1 MNEGKILLDIRDLTV
16 HYITY
21 DGTVRAVENLSLSLK
36 YGETLGLVGETGAG
50 KTTTVKTILRILQEP
65 PAKIIK
71 GEIIFENEDLLKKD
85 MKR

>member
-36 YGETLGLVGETGAG
+36 YGETRA
-50 KTTTVKTILRILQEP
+50 R
-65 PAKIIK
+65 
-71 GEIIFENEDLLKKD
+71 
-85 MKR
+85 R